1 MFFLKKRALAAAAL
15 CAALVL
21 MAGFCLSA
29 AAAKTLPAFRV
40 VIDAG
45 HGGADPG
52 VCGAVTGI
60 RESEVNLAVALRLAE
75 YLEGAGIA
83 AVLTRSGPAAPGE
96 ATGAGSFKQR
106 DMLARKAV
114 IEAAAPNAV
123 VSVHQ
128 NSFPADRTRR
138 GGQVFFREGAAAGQ
152 ALAGSI
158 QARLNALSGGTFS
171 PLRGDYFMLNC
182 TNYPSVIVECGF
194 LSNPEDERLLSD
206 ENYRAEV
213 AYAVFCGVLAFL
225 A

>member
-1 MFFLKKRALAAAAL
+1 MSLEAITTISEAEESARRLKAEAIAAAKAAEAAAAAEGK
-15 CAALVL
+15 AA
-21 MAGFCLSA
+21 
-29 AAAKTLPAFRV
+29 
-40 VIDAG
+40 
-45 HGGADPG
+45 
-52 VCGAVTGI
+52 
-60 RESEVNLAVALRLAE
+60 
-75 YLEGAGIA
+75 
-83 AVLTRSGPAAPGE
+83 
-96 ATGAGSFKQR
+96 
-106 DMLARKAV
+106 

-123 VSVHQ
+123 VSVPQ

-194 LSNPEDERLLSD
+194 LSNPEDERLLSGED
-206 ENYRAEV
+206 YRAQV